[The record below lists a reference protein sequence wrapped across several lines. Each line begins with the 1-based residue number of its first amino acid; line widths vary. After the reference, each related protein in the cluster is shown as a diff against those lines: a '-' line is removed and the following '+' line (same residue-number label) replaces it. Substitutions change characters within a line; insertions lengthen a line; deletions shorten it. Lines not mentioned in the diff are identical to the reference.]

1 MANAQADFTLRLIDK
16 LTRPARSAQ
25 RALQGLGGAAGKVG
39 RGGGIGAFVA
49 DTGRGLGMVA
59 GAAMTAVKAI
69 GTVAFG
75 AAALGGAAAFGIAKL
90 GSNAEQSQN
99 QIAGFLDALGFSSS
113 FQDGLEKADGI
124 IRQIKQDS
132 AALPGEAEDYIQV
145 FKAGLPVLQGA
156 LGKNLADITAF
167 SNKFTAVTNTLGVD
181 TEQAARDLQ
190 AMLRVGRGGAGN
202 DVRSF
207 TQMLPFLQQ
216 IEGQAKLTAES
227 FNALT
232 QSQRAELL
240 TKAMGKLDPMLANA
254 AGSFDAMLGAL
265 KTSGSEILRLATKP
279 LFEAMKTALGE
290 ANLALMDA
298 DGNLT
303 PFAQKIVD
311 AGKSVADFLVPA
323 LKATWNLIKEAGGAF
338 MESFSGDGFK
348 SGFEEI
354 LNFLK
359 SPDTIQAVKDMGT
372 FMGHVGTAL
381 GVVFKWA
388 TMLIGPLF
396 QIIGVGTQMMN
407 VVFEAFAGIG
417 RLGDSIMMGLINS
430 IRGLIPSLVAA
441 MRDSATQSLASFKA
455 VFGIASPSREMAL
468 VGEQITAGMSG
479 GIDTGAPQVESSAQ
493 RIGSATTAGALA
505 GAEDAG
511 GAGAGGG
518 ITFAPQITVNAGSG
532 ANAQEIAAVTER
544 TVRASFM
551 RLMESMAPA

>member
-190 AMLRVGRGGAGN
+190 AMLRVGRGGAVN

-240 TKAMGKLDPMLANA
+240 TKAM
-254 AGSFDAMLGAL
+254 
-265 KTSGSEILRLATKP
+265 
-279 LFEAMKTALGE
+279 
-290 ANLALMDA
+290 
-298 DGNLT
+298 
-303 PFAQKIVD
+303 
-311 AGKSVADFLVPA
+311 
-323 LKATWNLIKEAGGAF
+323 
-338 MESFSGDGFK
+338 
-348 SGFEEI
+348 
-354 LNFLK
+354 
-359 SPDTIQAVKDMGT
+359 
-372 FMGHVGTAL
+372 
-381 GVVFKWA
+381 
-388 TMLIGPLF
+388 
-396 QIIGVGTQMMN
+396 
-407 VVFEAFAGIG
+407 
-417 RLGDSIMMGLINS
+417 
-430 IRGLIPSLVAA
+430 
-441 MRDSATQSLASFKA
+441 
-455 VFGIASPSREMAL
+455 
-468 VGEQITAGMSG
+468 
-479 GIDTGAPQVESSAQ
+479 
-493 RIGSATTAGALA
+493 
-505 GAEDAG
+505 
-511 GAGAGGG
+511 
-518 ITFAPQITVNAGSG
+518 
-532 ANAQEIAAVTER
+532 
-544 TVRASFM
+544 
-551 RLMESMAPA
+551 